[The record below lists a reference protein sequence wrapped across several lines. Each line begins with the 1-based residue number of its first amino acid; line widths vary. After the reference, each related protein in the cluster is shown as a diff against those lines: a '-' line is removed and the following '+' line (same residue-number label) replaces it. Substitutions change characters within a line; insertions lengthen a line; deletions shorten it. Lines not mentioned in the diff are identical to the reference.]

1 MIKSFDGYT
10 MRGVAEGDNEAI
22 LEHIEKDI
30 DLTVDECGRVW
41 NSAGTWIADYIEAGD
56 GEGILCE

>member
-1 MIKSFDGYT
+1 MMKNFDGYT
-10 MRGVAEGDNEAI
+10 MIGIGAEDNEVI
-22 LEHIEKDI
+22 LEHLEKDI

-41 NSAGTWIADYIEAGD
+41 NSAGTWIADCREGGD